1 MREQLEK
8 MSYQQLLKI
17 ARAYNLSVSVALP
30 QNISKDDLI
39 TNILRQATDM
49 GKLIAAMGSA
59 RASEDKPTLPKVKRT
74 PSMSDDEFAALE
86 KRRARGMRKLERAA
100 LITEPLEGQRSKAE
114 EKDYKSRVKKI
125 KAEYKA
131 FG

>member
-8 MSYQQLLKI
+8 MSYQQHLKI

-30 QNISKDDLI
+30 
-39 TNILRQATDM
+39 
-49 GKLIAAMGSA
+49 
-59 RASEDKPTLPKVKRT
+59 ASEDKPTLPKVKRT

-86 KRRARGMRKLERAA
+86 RRRARGMRKLERAE

-114 EKDYKSRVKKI
+114 EKEYKSRVKKI